1 MGRRKPF
8 IDKKSATTYNLLY
21 GDADEQSQANETVNS
36 KDAARP
42 QMGRDFEPFP
52 PEEITWDLP
61 NNKRKEIVE
70 LGLPDDGYDYLQHL
84 RDPAANVFSSH
95 DPNVPAAEGEG
106 APFATSR
113 REQALSSQSELNLFF
128 RTNTNQTFISPA
140 GPRVFL
146 PAAYVEPPPE
156 DIKYVDARSLPQQ
169 TATDDVSLR
178 TSLAPH
184 CSMDPPRTCGK

>member
-42 QMGRDFEPFP
+42 QMGRDFDPFP
-52 PEEITWDLP
+52 PEEMTWDLP

-95 DPNVPAAEGEG
+95 DPNVPAAEGELLLQL
-106 APFATSR
+106 AVVNKLCPLR
-113 REQALSSQSELNLFF
+113 LSSASSSERIRIKALPRLQVPECFCQQPMWNLHPK
-128 RTNTNQTFISPA
+128 T
-140 GPRVFL
+140 
-146 PAAYVEPPPE
+146 
-156 DIKYVDARSLPQQ
+156 
-169 TATDDVSLR
+169 
-178 TSLAPH
+178 
-184 CSMDPPRTCGK
+184 